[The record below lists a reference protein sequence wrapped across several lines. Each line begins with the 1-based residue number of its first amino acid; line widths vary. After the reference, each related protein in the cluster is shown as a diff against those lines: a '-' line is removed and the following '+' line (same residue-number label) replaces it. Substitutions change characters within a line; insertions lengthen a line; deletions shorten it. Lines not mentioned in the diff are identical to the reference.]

1 MQLSLIDILFLV
13 TVALLVFNGL
23 RNGAVISLVNMIG
36 IPLGFGV
43 AYVFGPSFTSLL
55 ASNGLPAV
63 PLISYAALFLGT
75 VLVLHIIGTIIRGI
89 VQKIPLINMGD
100 SLIGGVI
107 GFVEAWLIW
116 LVLLIVLGNFLGGL
130 QSTINQGAHIIPG
143 LNIQVDQLKAWH
155 DFYNGAVT
163 NSIFAKVNGFFVKE
177 LPSLPKLPQG

>member
-43 AYVFGPSFTSLL
+43 AYVFGPSFTALL

-75 VLVLHIIGTIIRGI
+75 VMVLHIIGTIVRG
-89 VQKIPLINMGD
+89 VVHKIPLINMGD

-116 LVLLIVLGNFLGGL
+116 LILLIVLGNFLGSL
-130 QSTINQGAHIIPG
+130 QNTIDQGSRIIPG
-143 LNIQVDQLKAWH
+143 LNIQIDQLKAWH

-163 NSIFAKVNGFFVKE
+163 NSIFARVNGFFVKE
-177 LPSLPKLPQG
+177 LPNLPKLPQG

>member
-43 AYVFGPSFTSLL
+43 AYVFGPSFTALL

-75 VLVLHIIGTIIRGI
+75 VMVLHIIGTIVRG
-89 VQKIPLINMGD
+89 VVHKIPLINMGD
-100 SLIGGVI
+100 ALIGGVI

-116 LVLLIVLGNFLGGL
+116 LVLLIVLGSFLGSL
-130 QSTINQGAHIIPG
+130 QSTIDQGARIIPG
-143 LNIQVDQLKAWH
+143 LNIQVDQLKSWH

-177 LPSLPKLPQG
+177 LPNLPKLPQG